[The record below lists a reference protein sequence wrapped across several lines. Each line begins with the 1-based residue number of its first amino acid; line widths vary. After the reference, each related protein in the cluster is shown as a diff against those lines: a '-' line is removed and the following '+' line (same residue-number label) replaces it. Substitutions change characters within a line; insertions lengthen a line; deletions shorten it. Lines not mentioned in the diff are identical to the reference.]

1 MAHLTHNDSPTD
13 TDAFGQQAFIDAI
26 AESIQNC
33 TPPKGIGLNGYW
45 GTGKTSSLMQLKAA
59 LEKEAIKKDVL
70 TVWFEAWRY
79 QHETTPIVALL
90 HEIRSAFSKW
100 EQAKEQTKKIA
111 GITLLGV
118 LSAFDKTIEAA
129 SGGMISPKMGDLSKI
144 GADYEKERYQNLLP
158 SEDIRQHLKDAIDA
172 ALGNE
177 KDSNKKLVILIDDLD
192 RCNPEAALKLLEG
205 IKIYLNLNNCVTV
218 FAIDQRQIE
227 QALEKALKVNDA
239 REYLE
244 KICQD
249 IYHLPL
255 PDKMSKAKYLDYL
268 LKDLVLH
275 DKSVID
281 DAEIIKIQDERRIQ
295 IKKVTATF
303 DCLPANPRK
312 IKALANRIAI
322 ILRNP
327 RDVLSKNNNPLQG
340 EYSFLSLN
348 YVLLIAMAIIY
359 TFHREINEQLAK
371 NPEFIGKVM
380 DYASDADGLEP
391 AFKEPMKFI
400 LPSKVGDRM
409 LPTNP
414 SDSNVFRLHELFKAL
429 DVLSADHIKPFI
441 GI

>member
-100 EQAKEQTKKIA
+100 KYAKNKVGKIA
-111 GITLLGV
+111 GVTLLGV

-129 SGGMISPKMGDLSKI
+129 SGGMVSPKMGDLSKI

-158 SEDIRQHLKDAIDA
+158 SEDIKQHLEEAIDT
-172 ALGNE
+172 ALGNK
-177 KDSNKKLVILIDDLD
+177 KDTNKKLVILIDDLD

-205 IKIYLNLNNCVTV
+205 IKVYLNLNNCITV

-255 PDKMSKAKYLDYL
+255 PDKMSKAKYLCGL
-268 LKDLVLH
+268 LASISTNVHCEKIKDV
-275 DKSVID
+275 V
-281 DAEIIKIQDERRIQ
+281 EE
-295 IKKVTATF
+295 F

-312 IKALANRIAI
+312 IKALANRMGVM
-322 ILRNP
+322 LRKLGNVQFNTSHP
-327 RDVLSKNNNPLQG
+327 FPSKYPN
-340 EYSFLSLN
+340 LSLD
-348 YVLLIAMAIIY
+348 YVLLVAIAIIY
-359 TFHREINEQLAK
+359 TFHREVNEQLVKDNDFIK
-371 NPEFIGKVM
+371 NVVL
-380 DYASDADGLEP
+380 YAQNPKEMDADLK
-391 AFKEPMKFI
+391 APMQFI
-400 LPSKVGDRM
+400 LPSYDGSKK

-414 SDSNVFRLHELFKAL
+414 SDSNVFRLHELFIAVDYL
-429 DVLSADHIKPFI
+429 NADHIKPFI

>member
-1 MAHLTHNDSPTD
+1 MAQLTHNDSPTD
-13 TDAFGQQAFIDAI
+13 TDAFGQQSFINEI
-26 AESIQNC
+26 AESIQHC

-45 GTGKTSSLMQLKAA
+45 GTGKTSSLKQLKAA

-79 QHETTPIVALL
+79 QHEATPVVALL

-100 EQAKEQTKKIA
+100 EQEKSKAGKIA

-129 SGGMISPKMGDLSKI
+129 SGGMASPKMGDLSKI
-144 GADYEKERYQNLLP
+144 GTDYEKERYQNLLP
-158 SEDIRQHLKDAIDA
+158 SEDIKKHLEEAIDT
-172 ALGNE
+172 ALGKK

-205 IKIYLNLNNCVTV
+205 IKVYLNLKNCVTV

-227 QALEKALKVNDA
+227 QALKKALDVYDA

-255 PDKMSKAKYLDYL
+255 PDKISKSNYLDAL
-268 LKDLVLH
+268 LKELVLH
-275 DKSVID
+275 DRAVTD
-281 DAEIIKIQDERRIQ
+281 NEQAIKIQDERCTK
-295 IKKVTATF
+295 IKKVTEVF

-322 ILRNP
+322 MLRNP
-327 RDVLSKNNNPLQG
+327 RDVLKLNNNPLQG
-340 EYSFLSLN
+340 EFSHLSLN
-348 YVLLIAMAIIY
+348 YVLLVAMAIIY
-359 TFHREINEQLAK
+359 TFHREVNEQLAK
-371 NPEFIGKVM
+371 NPDFIGKVM
-380 DYASDADGLEP
+380 DYAKDADGVEL

-400 LPSKVGDRM
+400 LPSKIGDRL

-429 DVLSADHIKPFI
+429 DILSADHIQPFI